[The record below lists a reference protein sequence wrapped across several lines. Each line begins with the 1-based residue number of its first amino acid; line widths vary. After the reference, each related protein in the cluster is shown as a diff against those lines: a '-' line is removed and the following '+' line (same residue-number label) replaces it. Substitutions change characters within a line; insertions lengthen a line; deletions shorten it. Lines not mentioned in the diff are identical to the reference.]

1 MSATIGT
8 SQPRSRNPFTI
19 FSRLR
24 ASFTVGAVIR
34 TISQPTFASSI
45 VCWIDI
51 SVSIVSQVI
60 IDWTR
65 IGLFPP
71 IPTLPTR
78 TSREARRRNENGD
91 AQYFTSANLKRRA
104 SGAIRSGQ
112 ISLFGLRL
120 RSVFIED
127 AFHEWQILDIEKA
140 DVSNRANDQ
149 NSADAL
155 HHFEHAHVQRFASD
169 RLDQSEQNVPTVEHR
184 NREHVQDR
192 EIDVQDYAQPKGQL
206 PAALAHEEQIINSS
220 NPDRPAEVLQFDV
233 GLGRSDCAKRIKR
246 ARHAVMN

>member
-8 SQPRSRNPFTI
+8 LQPCSRNPFTI

-24 ASFTVGAVIR
+24 ASFTAGAVIR
-34 TISQPTFASSI
+34 TISQPTFANSI

-51 SVSIVSQVI
+51 SVS
-60 IDWTR
+60 
-65 IGLFPP
+65 
-71 IPTLPTR
+71 
-78 TSREARRRNENGD
+78 
-91 AQYFTSANLKRRA
+91 
-104 SGAIRSGQ
+104 
-112 ISLFGLRL
+112 
-120 RSVFIED
+120 
-127 AFHEWQILDIEKA
+127 IEKA

-149 NSADAL
+149 NSADTL

-169 RLDQSEQNVPTVEHR
+169 RLDQSEQDVPTVQHR

-220 NPDRPAEVLQFDV
+220 NPNRP
-233 GLGRSDCAKRIKR
+233 
-246 ARHAVMN
+246 